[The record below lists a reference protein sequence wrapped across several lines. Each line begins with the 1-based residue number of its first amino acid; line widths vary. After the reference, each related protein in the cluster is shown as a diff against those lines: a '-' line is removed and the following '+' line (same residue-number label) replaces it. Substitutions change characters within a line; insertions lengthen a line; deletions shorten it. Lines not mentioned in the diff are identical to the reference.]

1 MGAASCNGD
10 EGAGTCCNGEDG
22 VGGSGTP
29 RDDGRSA
36 ASCHGD
42 AGDAGS
48 AAGFNGVGDR
58 DAGLAEVDGEEG

>member
-1 MGAASCNGD
+1 MG
-10 EGAGTCCNGEDG
+10 
-22 VGGSGTP
+22 
-29 RDDGRSA
+29 A